1 VQQLYR
7 LFTDLQKNSSTVNL
21 TSFTFW
27 IVRREHF
34 HPSCQFFFVD
44 SLLFLAVMG
53 DAGHLYVAPD
63 VIPVY
68 RKMLPLAT
76 IITPNWF
83 EVEWVSYLF
92 FFLLFKTTSFRIL
105 TDIKL
110 ENLAALQRALK
121 ILHEQYNV
129 PNVVITSIPLS
140 SWLSTALPTSIRP
153 LPSTIPSSRSSSSS
167 SSSRSTS
174 PLSSIS
180 VDRDVATDAYL
191 LCISS
196 TIDQISHTSTSLSTV
211 HAQIVPLIP
220 GYFSGVGD
228 LFSAL
233 LLAHFHPSSSSISTP
248 LSHASSLALSK
259 THSLLR
265 LTYSNTFS
273 LPEEER
279 LPSDDELDYK
289 TPLRKTR
296 RMRGRELA
304 LIKGQGIIR
313 GEEEGVRRQ
322 MMPWDGFWELEGS

>member
-1 VQQLYR
+1 
-7 LFTDLQKNSSTVNL
+7 
-21 TSFTFW
+21 
-27 IVRREHF
+27 
-34 HPSCQFFFVD
+34 
-44 SLLFLAVMG
+44 MG

-83 EVEWVSYLF
+83 EVEV
-92 FFLLFKTTSFRIL
+92 L
-105 TDIKL
+105 TDTKL
-110 ENLAALQRALK
+110 EDLASLQRALK
-121 ILHEQYNV
+121 ILHDQYNV

-140 SWLSTALPTSIRP
+140 PWLSTALPTSIRP
-153 LPSTIPSSRSSSSS
+153 LPSTTISSCSSSSS
-167 SSSRSTS
+167 SSFPSRSTS
-174 PLSSIS
+174 PFSSIS
-180 VDRDVATDAYL
+180 VEHERDLATNSYL

-196 TIDQISHTSTSLSTV
+196 TIDPISHTSTALSTV

-233 LLAHFHPSSSSISTP
+233 LLAHFHPSSPSSSSMSTP
-248 LSHASSLALSK
+248 LSRASSLALSG
-259 THSLLR
+259 THAVLL
-265 LTYSNTFS
+265 LTHLNTLS

-279 LPSDDELDYK
+279 LPSDDELDHQ

-313 GEEEGVRRQ
+313 GEEEVVRRN
-322 MMPWDGFWELEGS
+322 MIFWDGFWELEGSVC